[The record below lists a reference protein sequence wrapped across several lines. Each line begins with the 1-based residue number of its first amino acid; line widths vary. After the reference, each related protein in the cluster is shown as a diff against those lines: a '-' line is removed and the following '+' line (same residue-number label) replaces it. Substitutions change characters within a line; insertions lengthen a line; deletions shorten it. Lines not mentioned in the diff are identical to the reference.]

1 MKRKQNRFV
10 ILGFILMIVAG
21 ILIISFYAI
30 TMRKKSNEAIERIG
44 TVYMENMNHAITG
57 HFQTIIN
64 LKINRLNGIVE
75 NNESDLFKSEE
86 ELLENLAKDGKIGN
100 FEYLAFLSD
109 IGEIQMIYGDQIEIQ
124 QKDLFVN
131 SLNNNE
137 NKVALSINTSGEKA
151 IALAISATYPMQ
163 GNKNCTALIA
173 GISIDEL
180 SKIISGKDND
190 SIMFTNIIDKNGD
203 YIIKNDDEKSNNYF
217 NRIENLYSDYEEK
230 SPDDYISEIKE
241 AIRNNES
248 YSSIFYLKNER
259 NHLFCNPLNNSE
271 WYMVTVM
278 PYGKLDK
285 TIENLD
291 AERTRMIL
299 ISLVIIVVIYT
310 FFFILY
316 YRKTKKQIIEI
327 NIAHNKAVQA
337 SKAKSDFLSNMS
349 HDIRTPM
356 NAIVGMTALASAN
369 IDNKPQLQN
378 CLKKITQSNK
388 QLLGL
393 INDILDMSKIENGKM
408 IIKRECVSLSELV
421 SDIVTI
427 IQPHIKEKRL
437 NFNVCVGNIETENVY
452 SDGVRLH
459 QVVMNILSNA
469 AKFTPDTG
477 TINLSVYQEPSESGD
492 NYVCVHFK
500 ISDNGIG
507 MSEEFKNK
515 IFDSFARED
524 NKRVNKTE
532 GTGLGMAITKYIVD
546 AMHGKIE
553 VDSQQGVGT
562 EFRVAIDMEKIP
574 VNESD
579 NEMRL
584 PGWKIL
590 IVDDDHDICESTAA
604 SLDELGIESDFANS
618 GKAAVEKVVEHHNA
632 GKDYDYILMDCCM
645 PDMDGIEATRMIYEA
660 IKPQIPVIIISAYD
674 WSEVENDAIKA
685 GVAGFIQKPLFKST
699 LYNFLKTFT
708 EKSDKTEILNSKR
721 QNNYSRIRIL
731 VAEDND
737 INWEIINE
745 LLSQLGF
752 IMEHA
757 ENGKECLEMFRNS
770 EPDYY
775 SAILMDIRM
784 PIMDGYEA
792 TVEIRSLER
801 KDAKNVPIIALTADA
816 FSDDMKKCLEYGM
829 NAHIAKP
836 IELTEVLHQLE
847 KYLNI

>member
-1 MKRKQNRFV
+1 
-10 ILGFILMIVAG
+10 
-21 ILIISFYAI
+21 
-30 TMRKKSNEAIERIG
+30 
-44 TVYMENMNHAITG
+44 
-57 HFQTIIN
+57 
-64 LKINRLNGIVE
+64 
-75 NNESDLFKSEE
+75 
-86 ELLENLAKDGKIGN
+86 
-100 FEYLAFLSD
+100 
-109 IGEIQMIYGDQIEIQ
+109 
-124 QKDLFVN
+124 
-131 SLNNNE
+131 
-137 NKVALSINTSGEKA
+137 
-151 IALAISATYPMQ
+151 
-163 GNKNCTALIA
+163 
-173 GISIDEL
+173 
-180 SKIISGKDND
+180 
-190 SIMFTNIIDKNGD
+190 
-203 YIIKNDDEKSNNYF
+203 
-217 NRIENLYSDYEEK
+217 
-230 SPDDYISEIKE
+230 
-241 AIRNNES
+241 
-248 YSSIFYLKNER
+248 
-259 NHLFCNPLNNSE
+259 
-271 WYMVTVM
+271 
-278 PYGKLDK
+278 
-285 TIENLD
+285 
-291 AERTRMIL
+291 
-299 ISLVIIVVIYT
+299 
-310 FFFILY
+310 
-316 YRKTKKQIIEI
+316 
-327 NIAHNKAVQA
+327 
-337 SKAKSDFLSNMS
+337 MS

-369 IDNKPQLQN
+369 IDNKPQLKN

-477 TINLSVYQEPSESGD
+477 TINLLVYQEPSESGD
-492 NYVCVHFK
+492 DYVCVHFK

-546 AMHGKIE
+546 AMHGRIE

-574 VNESD
+574 RNESD
-579 NEMRL
+579 NEMHL

-645 PDMDGIEATRMIYEA
+645 PDMDGIEATRMIYDA

-674 WSEVENDAIKA
+674 WSDVENEAIKA

-708 EKSDKTEILNSKR
+708 EKFDKTEILNSKR
-721 QNNYSRIRIL
+721 QNNYSKIRIL

-770 EPDYY
+770 PPDYY

-801 KDAKNVPIIALTADA
+801 NDAKNVPIIALTADA

>member
-1 MKRKQNRFV
+1 
-10 ILGFILMIVAG
+10 
-21 ILIISFYAI
+21 
-30 TMRKKSNEAIERIG
+30 
-44 TVYMENMNHAITG
+44 
-57 HFQTIIN
+57 
-64 LKINRLNGIVE
+64 
-75 NNESDLFKSEE
+75 
-86 ELLENLAKDGKIGN
+86 
-100 FEYLAFLSD
+100 
-109 IGEIQMIYGDQIEIQ
+109 
-124 QKDLFVN
+124 
-131 SLNNNE
+131 
-137 NKVALSINTSGEKA
+137 
-151 IALAISATYPMQ
+151 
-163 GNKNCTALIA
+163 
-173 GISIDEL
+173 
-180 SKIISGKDND
+180 
-190 SIMFTNIIDKNGD
+190 
-203 YIIKNDDEKSNNYF
+203 
-217 NRIENLYSDYEEK
+217 
-230 SPDDYISEIKE
+230 
-241 AIRNNES
+241 
-248 YSSIFYLKNER
+248 
-259 NHLFCNPLNNSE
+259 
-271 WYMVTVM
+271 
-278 PYGKLDK
+278 
-285 TIENLD
+285 
-291 AERTRMIL
+291 
-299 ISLVIIVVIYT
+299 
-310 FFFILY
+310 
-316 YRKTKKQIIEI
+316 
-327 NIAHNKAVQA
+327 
-337 SKAKSDFLSNMS
+337 
-349 HDIRTPM
+349 
-356 NAIVGMTALASAN
+356 
-369 IDNKPQLQN
+369 
-378 CLKKITQSNK
+378 
-388 QLLGL
+388 
-393 INDILDMSKIENGKM
+393 
-408 IIKRECVSLSELV
+408 
-421 SDIVTI
+421 
-427 IQPHIKEKRL
+427 
-437 NFNVCVGNIETENVY
+437 
-452 SDGVRLH
+452 
-459 QVVMNILSNA
+459 
-469 AKFTPDTG
+469 
-477 TINLSVYQEPSESGD
+477 
-492 NYVCVHFK
+492 
-500 ISDNGIG
+500 

-515 IFDSFARED
+515 IFDSFVRED

-579 NEMRL
+579 NKMRL

-604 SLDELGIESDFANS
+604 SLDELGIESDFTNS

-674 WSEVENDAIKA
+674 WSDVENEAIKA

-801 KDAKNVPIIALTADA
+801 NDAKNVPIIALTADA